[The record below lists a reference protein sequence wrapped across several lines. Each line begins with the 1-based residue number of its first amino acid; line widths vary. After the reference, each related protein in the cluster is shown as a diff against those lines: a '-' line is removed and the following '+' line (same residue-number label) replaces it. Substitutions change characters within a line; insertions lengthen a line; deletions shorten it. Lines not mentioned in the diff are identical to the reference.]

1 MQAIL
6 GRKLDQTQMF
16 LTDGSR
22 IPVTMVEVMDNP
34 VVMIKTQAKD
44 GYTGVQLGYGTK
56 KHPNKSA
63 SGHIKGAKLEKA
75 PLFLREIRVADDASD
90 LPTVGDVITAEMV
103 LKPGDII
110 DVTGMSK
117 GKGFAGGVKRHHFKG
132 GPRTH
137 GQSDRERAPGSIGQ
151 TTTPGRVYKGK
162 RMAGKM
168 GNEQVTMLNLEV
180 VDVEG
185 SMVLVKGLVPGIKK
199 SLVIISKKGEN
210 KKFVPLLKEAAST
223 SNLADAN
230 AAAANK
236 TEEIKAEE
244 KVAEE
249 VKVEEPKVETVP
261 AEAVKTETTEEVKEE
276 QNG

>member
-1 MQAIL
+1 
-6 GRKLDQTQMF
+6 
-16 LTDGSR
+16 
-22 IPVTMVEVMDNP
+22 
-34 VVMIKTQAKD
+34 
-44 GYTGVQLGYGTK
+44 
-56 KHPNKSA
+56 
-63 SGHIKGAKLEKA
+63 
-75 PLFLREIRVADDASD
+75 
-90 LPTVGDVITAEMV
+90 
-103 LKPGDII
+103 
-110 DVTGMSK
+110 
-117 GKGFAGGVKRHHFKG
+117 
-132 GPRTH
+132 
-137 GQSDRERAPGSIGQ
+137 
-151 TTTPGRVYKGK
+151 
-162 RMAGKM
+162 M